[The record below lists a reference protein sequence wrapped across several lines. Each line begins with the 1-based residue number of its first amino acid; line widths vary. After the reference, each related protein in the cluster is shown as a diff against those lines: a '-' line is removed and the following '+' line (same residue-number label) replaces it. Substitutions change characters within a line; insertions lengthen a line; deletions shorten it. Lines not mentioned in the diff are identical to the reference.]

1 MRHRHTTHIF
11 QCVQVQASAVFQH
24 ADTDGDGHIS
34 HVEFLRMLRVE
45 VRDNHDENNDS
56 EQDKTEDELEIKDKR
71 FDVLEEETERTFD
84 GISSINILSLRSN
97 VNASTSTN

>member
-1 MRHRHTTHIF
+1 
-11 QCVQVQASAVFQH
+11 
-24 ADTDGDGHIS
+24 
-34 HVEFLRMLRVE
+34 MLRVE
-45 VRDNHDENNDS
+45 VRDNLDENNDSEQDKTDS

-84 GISSINILSLRSN
+84 DIPSINILSLRSN